1 MEPINK
7 FFEESQSMS
16 KVRQLFRQC
25 GFVLF
30 TLIAIDYLLYLINV
44 FLRDTFYHWTEDN
57 FSLKEAL
64 FWPKDVFVFLRYS
77 KVLKELKNEI
87 SLNAERKISVL
98 EIGSGGL
105 GISRLLKYTDF
116 KKKCDLTLA
125 DIDVNFL
132 SKVKSEK
139 TVVIYGD
146 SLPFED
152 NTFDVVISLD
162 MLEHIPK
169 DKRQNFLSEI
179 KKVAKKTILLHFV
192 AHDPPEQF
200 LSKDADQK
208 FQDWYVKKF
217 HKPDRWTAEHLMIDS
232 PTIREIKD
240 ILPGAMI
247 TGTQNINTWFDYMT
261 LCEQPIVG
269 FFAGFMYITKWKK
282 KDNSPPFHGCF
293 VKWNKPG

>member
-1 MEPINK
+1 
-7 FFEESQSMS
+7 MS
-16 KVRQLFRQC
+16 KARQILRQC

-30 TLIAIDYLLYLINV
+30 TLIAIDYMLYLISV
-44 FLRDTFYHWTEDN
+44 FLRDKFYRWTKDD
-57 FSLKEAL
+57 FGLKEAL
-64 FWPKDVFVFLRYS
+64 FWPKDVLVFLRYS

-105 GISRLLKYTDF
+105 GISPLLKYAGL

-125 DIDVNFL
+125 DTDVSAL

-139 TVVIYGD
+139 TVVIHGD

-162 MLEHIPK
+162 TLEHIPK
-169 DKRQNFLSEI
+169 DKRQKFLSEI

-192 AHDPPEQF
+192 ANDPPEQF
-200 LSKDADQK
+200 LSRDADQK
-208 FQDWYVKKF
+208 FQNWYIKKF
-217 HKPDRWTAEHLMIDS
+217 HKPNRWTEEHLMIDP
-232 PTIREIKD
+232 PTIQEINVVF
-240 ILPGAMI
+240 PGALI
-247 TGTQNINTWFDYMT
+247 TGTQNINAWFDYMT
-261 LCEQPIVG
+261 LCEQPLVS

-293 VKWNKPG
+293 VKWNKPYSEQVNCSKS